1 MRLALCRLAITLKG
15 RAASCGAAFVLAH
28 SMAENPELQAVL
40 DRLRRVVDDGEAPV
54 AMLSGVILQAYA
66 DRIGPEQALLLER
79 WMTCVAA
86 AAEELGQDADQQAI
100 LRRAREIEAQL
111 S

>member
-1 MRLALCRLAITLKG
+1 MRLALCRVAITLEG
-15 RAASCGAAFVLAH
+15 RAASRSAAFVLAH
-28 SMAENPELQAVL
+28 FMAENPELQAIL
-40 DRLRRVVDDGEAPV
+40 DRLRRVFDDGEAPV
-54 AMLSGVILQAYA
+54 AMLVGVILQAYA

-79 WMTCVAA
+79 WMTCVAV
-86 AAEELGQDADQQAI
+86 AAEELGQDADHETI

>member
-1 MRLALCRLAITLKG
+1 MRLALCRVAITLEG
-15 RAASCGAAFVLAH
+15 RAASRSAAFVLGH

-40 DRLRRVVDDGEAPV
+40 DRLRRAFDDGEAAV
-54 AMLSGVILQAYA
+54 AVFAGVILQAYA

-86 AAEELGQDADQQAI
+86 AAEELGQGSDPQTI
-100 LRRAREIEAQL
+100 LKRAREIEAQL

>member
-1 MRLALCRLAITLKG
+1 
-15 RAASCGAAFVLAH
+15 
-28 SMAENPELQAVL
+28 MAEDPDLQAVL
-40 DRLRRVVDDGEAPV
+40 DRLRRVYDDGEAPV
-54 AMLSGVILQAYA
+54 ARFAGMIVQAYA
-66 DRIGPEQALLLER
+66 DRLGPEQALLLER

-100 LRRAREIEAQL
+100 LARAHEIEAQL

>member
-1 MRLALCRLAITLKG
+1 MRLALCRVTITLEG
-15 RAASCGAAFVLAH
+15 RAASRSAAFVLAH
-28 SMAENPELQAVL
+28 SMAKNPELQAVL
-40 DRLRRVVDDGEAPV
+40 DRLRRAFDDGEAPV
-54 AMLSGVILQAYA
+54 AMLAGVILQAYA

-86 AAEELGQDADQQAI
+86 AAEELGQGADPQTI
-100 LRRAREIEAQL
+100 LKRAREIEAQL